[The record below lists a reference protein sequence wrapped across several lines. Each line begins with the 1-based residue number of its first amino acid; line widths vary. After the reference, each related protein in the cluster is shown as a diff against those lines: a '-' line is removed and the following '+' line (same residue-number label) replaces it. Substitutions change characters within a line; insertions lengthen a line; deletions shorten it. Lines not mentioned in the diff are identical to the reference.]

1 MAGTTTLLRVAGY
14 EDGVEGTGVPAEI
27 DASVKIRWVDDLLVN
42 MSERSTDLLKYLGG
56 PAQFMF
62 NETKVEWVEDDLWN
76 RRPTL
81 GATPLSNGADT
92 SLTLAA
98 GTVHRYPVGTILKNL
113 NNTALPGECV
123 RVTGHS
129 GNDLTVTR
137 DIYALG
143 TEGAWA
149 STDEV
154 IVAGF
159 SMNENDAWVARPT
172 SIFNLP
178 YNYAQVMHAAVDVTY
193 RRQETG
199 LYGLRG
205 TDLDKQSADT
215 TAEMFVAMED
225 AAVHGSRFS
234 GASGIPGAHGGFQFY
249 ITAANGAQVT
259 DLSSAALTRKDIDDK
274 LQDLYYAVGSEK
286 MAMTI
291 LASSW
296 AKRKITSFFS
306 AAERLGPGASEAG
319 IAIDR
324 FNTDF
329 GRVDVMMHTALA
341 KNDLY
346 FIRRE
351 SNTIGH
357 YGARGRPHLEEAVA
371 TNSSGQTGPFTRR
384 IFYADLSMMCKGVQG
399 EGRITNFSITS

>member
-1 MAGTTTLLRVAGY
+1 MAGTTTTLRVAGY
-14 EDGVEGTGVPAEI
+14 EDGAEGDGIPAEI
-27 DASVKIRWVDDLLVN
+27 DANVKIRWVDDLLTN
-42 MSERSTDLLKYLGG
+42 MSERSADLLKYLGG
-56 PAQFMF
+56 PSQFMF
-62 NETKVEWVEDDLWN
+62 NQTKVEWVEDDVWN

-81 GATPLSNGADT
+81 GTTPLSNGADT
-92 SLTLAA
+92 SLTLSA
-98 GTVHRYPVGTILKNL
+98 GTVHRYPVGTILKNI

-159 SMNENDAWVARPT
+159 SMNENDAWVARPAA
-172 SIFNLP
+172 IFNLP
-178 YNYAQVMHAAVDVTY
+178 YNYAQVQHVAIDVTY

-205 TDLDKQSADT
+205 TDLDKVAADT
-215 TAEMFVAMED
+215 TAEQFVAMEQ
-225 AAVHGSRFS
+225 AAAHGSRFS
-234 GASGIPGAHGGFQFY
+234 GASGIPGAFGGFVFY

-259 DLSSAALTRKDIDDK
+259 DLATAALTRKDIDDK
-274 LQDLYYAVGSEK
+274 LQALYYAVGSEK

-291 LASSW
+291 LTSGW
-296 AKRKITSFFS
+296 GKRKITSFFS
-306 AAERLGPGASEAG
+306 AAERLGPGASVAG
-319 IAIDR
+319 VAIDR

-329 GRVDVMMHTALA
+329 GTVDVLLHTALA

-351 SNTIGH
+351 QNRLGH
-357 YGARGRPHLEEAVA
+357 FGMRGRPHLEEAVA
-371 TNSSGQTGPFTRR
+371 VNGSGQTGPFLRR
-384 IFYADLSMMCKGVQG
+384 IFYADLSMQCKGVQG
-399 EGRITNFSITS
+399 EGRITNFSTTS